1 MINEQ
6 YKNLIQPQNLIKHI
20 DDFDAW
26 LDLAECEKDL
36 VCCLSVFAAE
46 EMYEQCLIIKNKID
60 ANKRKYNII

>member
-6 YKNLIQPQNLIKHI
+6 YEEIIDPSYLIKYI
-20 DDFDAW
+20 KDFDAW

-46 EMYEQCLIIKNKID
+46 EMYEQCVMIKNKIYES
-60 ANKRKYNII
+60 RRF